1 MQGFEQRGDG
11 VGFPCERLCVG
22 DTGAESGNWAT
33 SDDCNNVEEM
43 LLAWCTVVEVV
54 RSAQV
59 LGTSQYPE
67 VDPTRAADGP
77 DVGTRGRTVKS
88 DLSFVLSHWRERAA
102 I

>member
-1 MQGFEQRGDG
+1 MIAIMWKRCCWLGALWWRW
-11 VGFPCERLCVG
+11 CE
-22 DTGAESGNWAT
+22 
-33 SDDCNNVEEM
+33 
-43 LLAWCTVVEVV
+43 
-54 RSAQV
+54 V
-59 LGTSQYPE
+59 LRFWVLQYPE